1 MGDMKQVQYWQYTIL
16 EQPVNLS
23 VIWCFMLSK
32 CELIN
37 TFMYVQKLIMLNILG
52 TILKRLVTYMTMC
65 LRHTVVTF
73 HERSEPC
80 AKPPKTFDECTEPC
94 AKLYMLLHNTISFCP
109 SDVVIYCKILQSDWT
124 VPYRYIVNVNNKM
137 WEVYN
142 NQTEKKQNVYI
153 CGAFVVEL

>member
-1 MGDMKQVQYWQYTIL
+1 
-16 EQPVNLS
+16 VNLS

-109 SDVVIYCKILQSDWT
+109 SDVVIYCKILQSD
-124 VPYRYIVNVNNKM
+124 
-137 WEVYN
+137 
-142 NQTEKKQNVYI
+142 
-153 CGAFVVEL
+153 